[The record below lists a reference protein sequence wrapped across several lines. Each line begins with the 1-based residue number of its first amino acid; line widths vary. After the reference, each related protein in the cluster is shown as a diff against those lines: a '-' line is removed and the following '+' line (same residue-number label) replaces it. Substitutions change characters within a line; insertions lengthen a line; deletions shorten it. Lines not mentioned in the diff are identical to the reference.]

1 MRVTRRAIRAAA
13 VSTGAVAALAVP
25 AGAVAAL
32 ALPAGTAY
40 AASGSAASGSAQE
53 SDGTVP
59 DGTRIT
65 MPDGRTARFV
75 HGGADGLRVDIAMPN
90 GGFLGSVDPRSPS
103 TVNDGWTYQLVRDG
117 RAWGGSKFVVKDGRG
132 GCSWVYDMRG
142 RLLEKHSADKN
153 STGKRSADRSGG
165 ARASSYKS
173 QVTTPL
179 GGVRAGAQEQ
189 QPSRPVSAPLVAAG
203 GGIAAAGAAGLGF
216 AVLRRR
222 AS

>member
-40 AASGSAASGSAQE
+40 AASGAGQE
-53 SDGTVP
+53 S

-75 HGGADGLRVDIAMPN
+75 HGGADGLRVDIALPN

-103 TVNDGWTYQLVRDG
+103 TVNDGWTYKLVRDG
-117 RAWGGSKFVVKDGRG
+117 RAGGAGDDASKFVVVDGRG
-132 GCSWVYDMRG
+132 GCSWVYDVRG
-142 RLLEKHSADKN
+142 RLLEKHSA
-153 STGKRSADRSGG
+153 GKPSADRPGG
-165 ARASSYKS
+165 ARASSYRS

-179 GGVRAGAQEQ
+179 GGVRAGTQEQ
-189 QPSRPVSAPLVAAG
+189 QVSRPVSAPLVAAG